1 MPSISG
7 MAIKHSS
14 AMNGAVSGAAAANKA
29 VRFNSTFNGGN

>member
-14 AMNGAVSGAAAANKA
+14 AMKAAVSGAAAASSAKKIN
-29 VRFNSTFNGGN
+29 TYD